1 MNQKLEFFLS
11 GSPVGY
17 FEGAEYPRTPGRYK
31 YMPYRGPGHLGMIEA
46 VRSGKHPRCSFVDS
60 DGRQE
65 FVVAGVP
72 EYGVLDLEAIVGGK
86 RGKPG

>member
-17 FEGAEYPRTPGRYK
+17 FEGAAYPRIPGRYR
-31 YMPYRGPGHLGMIEA
+31 YMPYRGRGHLEMIEA
-46 VRSGKHPRCSFVDS
+46 VRSGEHPQCSFIDS
-60 DGRQE
+60 DGQRE

-72 EYGVLDLEAIVGGK
+72 EHGVVDVEAFVEGN
-86 RGKPG
+86 RGRLA